1 MSKIVNI
8 SEKKFMKALRHIVT
22 EEAPSNYDPFADQ
35 IADKKKFSRLG
46 TDYEAMEDGHGMIQN
61 DVNNQMTAKGPNDG
75 INNVVNKNLP

>member
-46 TDYEAMEDGHGMIQN
+46 TPYEGNQDGHGESTVGEPVDPTVYDKNAPDSI
-61 DVNNQMTAKGPNDG
+61 
-75 INNVVNKNLP
+75 VNK